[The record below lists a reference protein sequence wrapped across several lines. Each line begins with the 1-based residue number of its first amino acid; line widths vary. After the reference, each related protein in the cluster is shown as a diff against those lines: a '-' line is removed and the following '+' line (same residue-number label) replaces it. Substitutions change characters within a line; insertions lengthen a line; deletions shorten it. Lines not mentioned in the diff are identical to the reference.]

1 MFNFLVYYNTF
12 VQNVNLFLFFI
23 YLLVIF
29 ASFFNYSFYI
39 FLMFCA
45 IITNFHFNIIAIRV
59 FTEHAQGHP
68 AMAIRPHQGV

>member
-29 ASFFNYSFYI
+29 ALFFNYSFYI

-45 IITNFHFNIIAIRV
+45 IITNFHLNKI
-59 FTEHAQGHP
+59 P
-68 AMAIRPHQGV
+68 L